1 MTKLIKPFTGDY
13 QITQSFGEKITDSN
27 GHSGIDYALPI
38 GTPVLAAADG
48 EVWKAGWDATGYGNC
63 VMIKHPDGSGTVY
76 GHLLNWAVYAG
87 QKVKAGEKI
96 GYSGNTG
103 NSTGAHLHF
112 EYRTVCNDYK
122 SAIDPEIFMKDSS
135 QNQNPEPVGA
145 VPFGRVRVIAD
156 YVAIRNSPGIT
167 GTVLTRAKRGD
178 VLLSTETVK
187 PADGQNW
194 RLCYYPVYVAE
205 NDGTTDLIEKI
216 E

>member
-1 MTKLIKPFTGDY
+1 MQLIKPFNGNYPVTQRFGDTY
-13 QITQSFGEKITDSN
+13 TDPK
-27 GHSGIDYALPI
+27 GHKGIDYALPV

-48 EVWKAGWDATGYGNC
+48 IVEKAGVDNTGYGN
-63 VMIKHPDGSGTVY
+63 MILVRHTWNDGTVY
-76 GHLLNWAVYAG
+76 AHLRNWAVQPG
-87 QKVKAGEKI
+87 QQVKAGEII

-135 QNQNPEPVGA
+135 PIQNQEPVGA

-156 YVAIRNSPGIT
+156 NVAIRNSPGIT
-167 GTVLTRAKRGD
+167 GTLLTRAKQGE
-178 VLLSTETVK
+178 VLLSTDTIK
-187 PADGQNW
+187 PADGLNW

>member
-1 MTKLIKPFTGDY
+1 MQLIKPFNGNYPVTQRFGDTY
-13 QITQSFGEKITDSN
+13 TDPK
-27 GHSGIDYALPI
+27 GHKGIDYALPV

-48 EVWKAGWDATGYGNC
+48 IVEKAGVDNTGYGN
-63 VMIKHPDGSGTVY
+63 MILVRHTWNDGTVY
-76 GHLLNWAVYAG
+76 AHLRNWAVQPG
-87 QKVKAGEKI
+87 QQVKAGEII

-122 SAIDPEIFMKDSS
+122 SAIDPEIFMKTSS

-145 VPFGRVRVIAD
+145 VSFGRVRVIAD

-167 GTVLTRAKRGD
+167 GTVLTRAKRD
-178 VLLSTETVK
+178 DILLSTDTIK
-187 PADGQNW
+187 PADGLNW

>member
-1 MTKLIKPFTGDY
+1 MQLIKPFKGDY
-13 QITQSFGEKITDSN
+13 PITQRFGETFTDPK
-27 GHSGIDYALPI
+27 GHKGIDYALPL

-48 EVWKAGWDATGYGNC
+48 IVERAGVDNTGYGN
-63 VMIKHPDGSGTVY
+63 MILIRHLWNDGTVY
-76 GHLLNWAVYAG
+76 AHLRNWSVQVG
-87 QKVKAGEKI
+87 QKVKAGEII

-103 NSTGAHLHF
+103 NSTGPHLHF

-122 SAIDPEIFMKDSS
+122 SAIDPEIFMKTSS

-145 VPFGRVRVIAD
+145 VSFGRVRVIAD

-167 GTVLTRAKRGD
+167 GTVLTRAKKDD
-178 VLLSTETVK
+178 VLLSTDTIK
-187 PADGQNW
+187 PADGLNW

-205 NDGTTDLIEKI
+205 NDGISDLIEKI

>member
-1 MTKLIKPFTGDY
+1 MQLIKPFNGNYPVTQHFGD
-13 QITQSFGEKITDSN
+13 TFTDPK
-27 GHSGIDYALPI
+27 GHKGIDYALPL

-48 EVWKAGWDATGYGNC
+48 IVEKAGVDNTGYGN
-63 VMIKHPDGSGTVY
+63 VIIIRHLWTDGTVY
-76 GHLLNWAVYAG
+76 AHLRNWSVQVG
-87 QKVKAGEKI
+87 QKVKAGEVI

-103 NSTGAHLHF
+103 NSTGPHLHF

-122 SAIDPEIFMKDSS
+122 SAIDPEIFMKTSS

-167 GTVLTRAKRGD
+167 GTVLTRAKRED
-178 VLLSTETVK
+178 ILLSTDTVK
-187 PADGQNW
+187 PADGLNW

-205 NDGTTDLIEKI
+205 NDGVMDLIQKI

>member
-1 MTKLIKPFTGDY
+1 MQLIKPFKGNYPVTQRFGD
-13 QITQSFGEKITDSN
+13 TFTDPK
-27 GHSGIDYALPI
+27 GHKGIDYALPL

-48 EVWKAGWDATGYGNC
+48 IVEKAGVDNTGYGN
-63 VMIKHPDGSGTVY
+63 VIIIRHLWNDGTVY
-76 GHLLNWAVYAG
+76 AHLRNWAVQPG
-87 QKVKAGEKI
+87 QQVKAGEII

-122 SAIDPEIFMKDSS
+122 SAIDPEIFMKTSS

-145 VPFGRVRVIAD
+145 VSFGRVRVIAD

-167 GTVLTRAKRGD
+167 GTVLTRAKKDD
-178 VLLSTETVK
+178 VLLSTDTIK
-187 PADGQNW
+187 PADGLNW
-194 RLCYYPVYVAE
+194 RLCYYPVYVVE

>member
-1 MTKLIKPFTGDY
+1 MQLIKPFNGNYPVTQKFGDTY
-13 QITQSFGEKITDSN
+13 TDPK
-27 GHSGIDYALPI
+27 GHKGIDYALPL

-48 EVWKAGWDATGYGNC
+48 IVEKAGVDSTGYGN
-63 VMIKHPDGSGTVY
+63 VIIIRHLWNDGTVY
-76 GHLLNWAVYAG
+76 GHLRNWSVQVG
-87 QKVKAGEKI
+87 QKVKAGEII

-103 NSTGAHLHF
+103 NSTGPHLHF
-112 EYRTVCNDYK
+112 EYRTTYNDYK

-156 YVAIRNSPGIT
+156 YVEIRNSPGIT

-178 VLLSTETVK
+178 VLLSTDTVK
-187 PADGQNW
+187 PADGLNW

-205 NDGTTDLIEKI
+205 NDGISDLIEKI

>member
-27 GHSGIDYALPI
+27 GHSGIDYALPL

-96 GYSGNTG
+96 GNSGNSG

-112 EYRTVCNDYK
+112 EYRTKYDNYK
-122 SAIDPEIFMKDSS
+122 TAIDPTPYFTEQELPASNASAGWYEVVCDS
-135 QNQNPEPVGA
+135 GA
-145 VPFGRVRVIAD
+145 NIRMTPGGALKSWLPKGVRVKLTGETASATGLTWHKMSSGYWIAD
-156 YVAIRNSPGIT
+156 HDSY
-167 GTVLTRAKRGD
+167 
-178 VLLSTETVK
+178 
-187 PADGQNW
+187 
-194 RLCYYPVYVAE
+194 
-205 NDGTTDLIEKI
+205 GTTILQEV
-216 E
+216 

>member
-1 MTKLIKPFTGDY
+1 MQLIKPFNGNY
-13 QITQSFGEKITDSN
+13 PVTQRFGETFTDQK
-27 GHSGIDYALPI
+27 GHKGIDYALPL

-48 EVWKAGWDATGYGNC
+48 IVEKAGVDNTGYGN
-63 VMIKHPDGSGTVY
+63 VIIIRHLWTDGTVY
-76 GHLLNWAVYAG
+76 AHLRNWSVQVG
-87 QKVKAGEKI
+87 QKVKAGEVI

-103 NSTGAHLHF
+103 NSTGPHLHF

-122 SAIDPEIFMKDSS
+122 SAIDPEIFMKTSS
-135 QNQNPEPVGA
+135 QNQNPEPVGN

-167 GTVLTRAKRGD
+167 GTVLTRAKKD
-178 VLLSTETVK
+178 DILLSTDTIK
-187 PADGQNW
+187 PADGLNW

-205 NDGTTDLIEKI
+205 NDGSTDLIEKI

>member
-76 GHLLNWAVYAG
+76 GHLLNWSVYAG

-96 GYSGNTG
+96 GNSGNTG

-112 EYRTVCNDYK
+112 EYRTKYDNYK
-122 SAIDPEIFMKDSS
+122 TAIDPTPYFTEPELPASNSSAGWYEVVCDS
-135 QNQNPEPVGA
+135 GA
-145 VPFGRVRVIAD
+145 NIRMTPGGALKSWLPKGVRVHLTGNSSVANNLTWVEIEGGYWVARAD
-156 YVAIRNSPGIT
+156 SE
-167 GTVLTRAKRGD
+167 GTVL
-178 VLLSTETVK
+178 
-187 PADGQNW
+187 
-194 RLCYYPVYVAE
+194 
-205 NDGTTDLIEKI
+205 IEDI
-216 E
+216 YE

>member
-1 MTKLIKPFTGDY
+1 MQLIKPFNGNY
-13 QITQSFGEKITDSN
+13 PVTQRFGETFTDPK
-27 GHSGIDYALPI
+27 GHKGIDYALPL

-48 EVWKAGWDATGYGNC
+48 IVEKAGVDNTGYGN
-63 VMIKHPDGSGTVY
+63 MILIRHLWTDGTVY
-76 GHLLNWAVYAG
+76 AHLRNWSVQPG
-87 QKVKAGEKI
+87 QQVKAGEII

-122 SAIDPEIFMKDSS
+122 SAIDPEIFMKTSS

-145 VPFGRVRVIAD
+145 VSFGRVRVIAD

-178 VLLSTETVK
+178 ILLSTDTIK
-187 PADGQNW
+187 PADGLNW
-194 RLCYYPVYVAE
+194 RLCYYPVYVVE
-205 NDGTTDLIEKI
+205 NDGTTDLIEEI

>member
-1 MTKLIKPFTGDY
+1 MQLKKPFDGNY
-13 QITQSFGEKITDSN
+13 PITQKYGEKYTN
-27 GHSGIDYALPI
+27 EAGHNGIDYALPM

-48 EVWKAGWDATGYGNC
+48 IVYSAGIDSTGYGNC
-63 VMIKHPDGSGTVY
+63 VMLKHDWNAGTVY
-76 GHLLNWAVYAG
+76 AHLQNWNVVAG
-87 QKVKAGEKI
+87 QSVKAGDVI
-96 GYSGNTG
+96 GHSGNSG
-103 NSTGAHLHF
+103 NSTGPHLHF

-122 SAIDPEIFMKDSS
+122 SAIDPEIFMKTSS

-167 GTVLTRAKRGD
+167 GTVLTRAKKDD
-178 VLLSTETVK
+178 VLLSTDTVK
-187 PADGQNW
+187 PADGLNW

-205 NDGTTDLIEKI
+205 NDGTSDLIEKI

>member
-112 EYRTVCNDYK
+112 EYRTNYSDYK
-122 SAIDPEIFMKDSS
+122 SAIDPEIFMKTSS

-145 VPFGRVRVIAD
+145 VPFGRVRVIAN

-167 GTVLTRAKRGD
+167 GTVITRAKKDD
-178 VLLSTETVK
+178 VLLSTDTIK
-187 PADGQNW
+187 PADGLNW

-205 NDGTTDLIEKI
+205 NDGTSDLIEKI

>member
-1 MTKLIKPFTGDY
+1 MQLIKPFNGNYPVTQHFGD
-13 QITQSFGEKITDSN
+13 TFTDPK
-27 GHSGIDYALPI
+27 GHKGIDYALPL

-48 EVWKAGWDATGYGNC
+48 IVEKAGVDSTGYGN
-63 VMIKHPDGSGTVY
+63 VIIIRHLWNDGTVY
-76 GHLLNWAVYAG
+76 AHLRNWSVQVG
-87 QKVKAGEKI
+87 QKVKAGEII

-103 NSTGAHLHF
+103 NSTGPHLHF

-122 SAIDPEIFMKDSS
+122 SAIDPSIFMKDSS

-145 VPFGRVRVIAD
+145 VSFGRVRVIAD

-167 GTVLTRAKRGD
+167 STVLTRAKRGD
-178 VLLSTETVK
+178 VLLSTDTIK
-187 PADGQNW
+187 PADGRNW

-205 NDGTTDLIEKI
+205 NDGISDLIEKV

>member
-1 MTKLIKPFTGDY
+1 MQLRKPFDGNY
-13 QITQSFGEKITDSN
+13 PITQKYGEKYTNDA
-27 GHSGIDYALPI
+27 GHNGIDYALPM

-48 EVWKAGWDATGYGNC
+48 IVEKAGVDNTGYGN
-63 VMIKHPDGSGTVY
+63 VIIIRHLWTDGTVY
-76 GHLLNWAVYAG
+76 AHLRNWSVQVG
-87 QKVKAGEKI
+87 QKVKAGEVI

-103 NSTGAHLHF
+103 NSTGPHLHF

-122 SAIDPEIFMKDSS
+122 SAIDPEIFMKTSS

-145 VPFGRVRVIAD
+145 VSFGRVRVIAD

-167 GTVLTRAKRGD
+167 GTVLTRAKKDD
-178 VLLSTETVK
+178 VLLSTDTIK
-187 PADGQNW
+187 PADGLNW

-205 NDGTTDLIEKI
+205 NDGTSDLIEKI

>member
-1 MTKLIKPFTGDY
+1 MQLIKPFKGDY
-13 QITQSFGEKITDSN
+13 PITQRFGDTFTDPK
-27 GHSGIDYALPI
+27 GHRGIDYALPV

-48 EVWKAGWDATGYGNC
+48 TVERAGADSTGYGNM
-63 VMIKHPDGSGTVY
+63 VLIRHTWNDGTVY
-76 GHLLNWAVYAG
+76 AHLRNWAVQPG
-87 QKVKAGEKI
+87 QQVKAGEII

-122 SAIDPEIFMKDSS
+122 SAIDPEIFMKTSS
-135 QNQNPEPVGA
+135 QNQKPEPVGA

-167 GTVLTRAKRGD
+167 GTVLARAKRD
-178 VLLSTETVK
+178 EILLSTDTIK
-187 PADGQNW
+187 PADGLNW
-194 RLCYYPVYVAE
+194 RLCFYPVYVVE
-205 NDGTTDLIEKI
+205 NDGTTDLIEEI

>member
-96 GYSGNTG
+96 GNSGNSG

-112 EYRTVCNDYK
+112 EYRTKYDNYK
-122 SAIDPEIFMKDSS
+122 TAIDPTPYFTEQELPASNASAGWYEVVCDS
-135 QNQNPEPVGA
+135 GA
-145 VPFGRVRVIAD
+145 NIRMTPGGALKSWLPKGVRVKLTGETASATGLTWHKMSSGYWIAD
-156 YVAIRNSPGIT
+156 HDSY
-167 GTVLTRAKRGD
+167 
-178 VLLSTETVK
+178 
-187 PADGQNW
+187 
-194 RLCYYPVYVAE
+194 
-205 NDGTTDLIEKI
+205 GTTILQEV
-216 E
+216 

>member
-1 MTKLIKPFTGDY
+1 MQLIKPFNGNYPVTQKFGDTY
-13 QITQSFGEKITDSN
+13 TDPK
-27 GHSGIDYALPI
+27 GHKGIDYALPV

-48 EVWKAGWDATGYGNC
+48 IVERAGVDNTGYGN
-63 VMIKHPDGSGTVY
+63 MILIRHLWNDGTVY
-76 GHLLNWAVYAG
+76 AHLRNWSVQVG
-87 QKVKAGEKI
+87 QKVKAGEII

-122 SAIDPEIFMKDSS
+122 SAIDPEIFMKTSS

-145 VPFGRVRVIAD
+145 VSFGRVRVIAD
-156 YVAIRNSPGIT
+156 CVAIRNSPGVT
-167 GTVLTRAKRGD
+167 GTVLTRAKRD
-178 VLLSTETVK
+178 DILLSTDMIK
-187 PADGQNW
+187 PADGLNW

-205 NDGTTDLIEKI
+205 NDGSTDLIEKI

>member
-1 MTKLIKPFTGDY
+1 MQLIKPFNGNY
-13 QITQSFGEKITDSN
+13 PVTQRFGETFTDPK
-27 GHSGIDYALPI
+27 GHKGIDYALPL

-48 EVWKAGWDATGYGNC
+48 IVEKAGVDNTGYGNM
-63 VMIKHPDGSGTVY
+63 VLVRHLWNDGTVY
-76 GHLLNWAVYAG
+76 AHLRNWSVQVG
-87 QKVKAGEKI
+87 QKVKAGEII

-122 SAIDPEIFMKDSS
+122 SAIDPEIFMKTSS

-145 VPFGRVRVIAD
+145 VSFGRVRVIAD

-167 GTVLTRAKRGD
+167 GTVLTRAKKDD
-178 VLLSTETVK
+178 VLLSTDTIK
-187 PADGQNW
+187 PADGLNW

-205 NDGTTDLIEKI
+205 NDGSTDLIEKI

>member
-1 MTKLIKPFTGDY
+1 MQLRKPFDGNY
-13 QITQSFGEKITDSN
+13 PITQKFGEKITN
-27 GHSGIDYALPI
+27 PKGHNGIDYALPM

-48 EVWKAGWDATGYGNC
+48 IVEKAGVDNTGYGNM
-63 VMIKHPDGSGTVY
+63 VLVRHLWNDGTVY
-76 GHLLNWAVYAG
+76 AHLRNWSVQVG
-87 QKVKAGEKI
+87 QKVKAGDVI
-96 GYSGNTG
+96 GHSGNSG
-103 NSTGAHLHF
+103 NSTGPHLHF
-112 EYRTVCNDYK
+112 EYRTVFNDYK

-135 QNQNPEPVGA
+135 PIQNPEPVGA

-178 VLLSTETVK
+178 VLLSTDTIK
-187 PADGQNW
+187 PADGLNW

-205 NDGTTDLIEKI
+205 NDGSTDLIEKI

>member
-1 MTKLIKPFTGDY
+1 MQLIKPFKGDY
-13 QITQSFGEKITDSN
+13 PITQRFGETFTDPK
-27 GHSGIDYALPI
+27 GHKGIDYALPL

-48 EVWKAGWDATGYGNC
+48 IVERAWVDNTGYGN
-63 VMIKHPDGSGTVY
+63 VIIIRHLWNDGTIY
-76 GHLLNWAVYAG
+76 AHLRNWAVQPG
-87 QKVKAGEKI
+87 QQVKAGEII

-145 VPFGRVRVIAD
+145 VSFGRVRVIAD

-167 GTVLTRAKRGD
+167 GTVLTRAKKDD
-178 VLLSTETVK
+178 VLLSTDTVK
-187 PADGQNW
+187 PADGLNW
-194 RLCYYPVYVAE
+194 RLCYYPVYVVE
-205 NDGTTDLIEKI
+205 NDGTTDLIEEI

>member
-1 MTKLIKPFTGDY
+1 MQLIKPFNGNY
-13 QITQSFGEKITDSN
+13 PVTQRFGETFTDPK
-27 GHSGIDYALPI
+27 GHKGIDYALPL

-48 EVWKAGWDATGYGNC
+48 IVEKAGADSTGYGNM
-63 VMIKHPDGSGTVY
+63 VLIRHTWNDGTIY
-76 GHLLNWAVYAG
+76 AHLRNWAVSPG
-87 QKVKAGEKI
+87 QKVKAGEII
-96 GYSGNTG
+96 GYSWNTG

-112 EYRTVCNDYK
+112 EYRTNYSDYK
-122 SAIDPEIFMKDSS
+122 SAMDPEIFMKTSS

-145 VPFGRVRVIAD
+145 VSFGRVRVIAD

-167 GTVLTRAKRGD
+167 STVLTRAKRGD

-187 PADGQNW
+187 PADGLNW

-205 NDGTTDLIEKI
+205 NDGVMDLIQKI

>member
-1 MTKLIKPFTGDY
+1 MQLIKPFNGNYPVTQHFGD
-13 QITQSFGEKITDSN
+13 TFTDPK
-27 GHSGIDYALPI
+27 GHKGIDYALPL

-48 EVWKAGWDATGYGNC
+48 IVEKAGVDSTGYGN
-63 VMIKHPDGSGTVY
+63 VIIIRHLWNDGTVY
-76 GHLLNWAVYAG
+76 AHLRNWSVQVG
-87 QKVKAGEKI
+87 QKVKAGEII

-103 NSTGAHLHF
+103 NSTGPHLHF

-122 SAIDPEIFMKDSS
+122 SAIDPEIFMKTSS

-145 VPFGRVRVIAD
+145 VSFGRVRVIAD

-167 GTVLTRAKRGD
+167 STVLTRAKRGD
-178 VLLSTETVK
+178 VLLSTDTIK
-187 PADGQNW
+187 PADGRNW

-205 NDGTTDLIEKI
+205 NDGISDLIEKV